1 MTDLERELRALGKE
15 LDFPAVPDL
24 VPSLRT
30 RLPEIEP
37 PGRRGPR
44 PVAWRARR
52 VLVLATLLLALAVA
66 TALAIPP
73 VRDGISELLSGATVE
88 RTTAPPPRATPQD
101 ERPLLGRPS
110 TLASASRS
118 VAFRPLVPAALGP
131 PDSVYLSDL
140 APGGVVSLAYE
151 ARPSLPR
158 AITTGFGLVI
168 TEFRGDLAP
177 DLLRKV
183 VPTAGRVRRLRVA
196 DSRAVWIAGPPH
208 SLYFRTSKGEIRES
222 PPVVAEHVLL
232 VAQGRV
238 LVRLEG
244 AMSRPDAVRI
254 ARSLGRLGTDSSA
267 PR

>member
-1 MTDLERELRALGKE
+1 MIDLERELRALGRE
-15 LDFPAVPDL
+15 LDFPPAPDL

-30 RLPEIEP
+30 RLPAIEARR
-37 PGRRGPR
+37 RRGPR
-44 PVAWRARR
+44 PLAWRARR
-52 VLVLATLLLALAVA
+52 VLALAMLLLAFAVA

-73 VRDGISELLSGATVE
+73 VRDAISDLFSGATVE
-88 RTTAPPPRATPQD
+88 RTTAPPPLATPQD
-101 ERPLLGRPS
+101 EGRLLGRPS

-118 VAFRPLVPAALGP
+118 AAFQPLVPRALGRAE
-131 PDSVYLSDL
+131 SVYLSDL

-158 AITTGFGLVI
+158 ATTTGFGLVI

-183 VPTAGRVRRLRVA
+183 VPMAGRVARFRLA
-196 DSRAVWIAGPPH
+196 GSRAVWITGPPH
-208 SLYFRTSKGEIRES
+208 FLYFRTSQGEIRES
-222 PPVVAEHVLL
+222 PPLVAEHVLL
-232 VAQGRV
+232 LAQGRV

-254 ARSLGRLGTDSSA
+254 ARSLRRSGTESSG